1 MAPAGLRYG
10 APGVLFHNGAMSTL
24 PSKAPRAHAA
34 LAGVWAYPLPAPR
47 RVRLALAGVLL
58 YIVALW
64 LGWLSGSQPRFW
76 QAGSALAAIALV
88 AILVFRMPLWKWGTS
103 LQWTGSK
110 WRLVQAVQRAEEGSD
125 LASLVV
131 AMDGLVME
139 GRPKA
144 AVEMGRPFSERM
156 TARSMVFCSSRTLP
170 GHG

>member
-1 MAPAGLRYG
+1 
-10 APGVLFHNGAMSTL
+10 MSTL
-24 PSKAPRAHAA
+24 ASKAPRTHAA

-58 YIVALW
+58 LTVALW
-64 LGWLSGSQPRFW
+64 LGWLSASQPRFW

-110 WRLVQAVQRAEEGSD
+110 WRLVQAVPRAEEGGD

-131 AMDGLVME
+131 AMDGQSWILLRAHPE
-139 GRPKA
+139 PTGQ
-144 AVEMGRPFSERM
+144 AVRWLLLLRASSPERWPDI
-156 TARSMVFCSSRTLP
+156 RRVLYSSITVSHP
-170 GHG
+170 V